1 MENNSKSSVV
11 YQGKIPGRVKY
22 TFAFGA
28 LGKDLIYGMIA
39 TFSMIYFTDI
49 IKVAPAF
56 IGTMFFVAKI
66 WDAFNDLF
74 MGMIV
79 DNTRSRF
86 GKFVPWLVIGTLINA
101 FVFVTVFTDFHLT
114 GVKLCV
120 FATVVYILWGMTYT
134 IMDIPYWSMLPSLSS
149 TKKERD
155 SMSVIPRIF
164 ASTAWLLMG
173 AFALKLVSVL
183 GKGDSAVGYSALA
196 KIIAVI
202 FVITSIITVVFVKD
216 RSCQEAESG
225 KEAKRLTIKDALHV
239 IAGNDQLKVFIG
251 IVLCYNLV
259 VQLAGG
265 IAIYYFKYVT
275 GNEGLYP
282 IFTTAAQFAE
292 IAALFLFPILSNYF
306 TKKQVF
312 AIASFSP
319 AIGLA
324 GVVLCGFF
332 APQNMVIVAISGIFY
347 KLGSGLTLGATT
359 VMLADVIDYGQVK
372 LGSRNESIIASFQ
385 TLLVKTASAVS
396 AWLIGVGLTIVGY
409 VANAEQ
415 SASTIMGMRVLMGV
429 VPSVIT
435 ILAFVIYAK
444 GYKLEGAYLEEI
456 MEKIKGNK
464 TEETEE

>member
-1 MENNSKSSVV
+1 MKLSNFSKL
-11 YQGKIPGRVKY
+11 
-22 TFAFGA
+22 AFGIGA
-28 LGKDLIYGMIA
+28 LGKDLCYAIISY
-39 TFSMIYFTDI
+39 FLMIYLTDTVGLTPLFVGNLFL
-49 IKVAPAF
+49 VAR
-56 IGTMFFVAKI
+56 V
-66 WDAFNDLF
+66 WDAFNDPM
-74 MGMIV
+74 MGFVV
-79 DNTRSRF
+79 DNTRTKW
-86 GKFVPWLVIGTLINA
+86 GKFRPWILGGTVVNAIVLVFMFSKPSGLEGTGMYA
-101 FVFVTVFTDFHLT
+101 YFS
-114 GVKLCV
+114 
-120 FATVVYILWGMTYT
+120 VVYILWGMTYT
-134 IMDIPYWSMLPSLSS
+134 VMDIPYWSMLPSLSS
-149 TKKERD
+149 TKEERD

-164 ASTAWLLMG
+164 ASIAWLLMG
-173 AFALKLVSVL
+173 AFALKLVGVL
-183 GKGDSAVGYSALA
+183 GKGDSSAGYSALA

-202 FVITSIITVVFVKD
+202 FVITSLITVVFVKD
-216 RSCQEAESG
+216 RSC
-225 KEAKRLTIKDALHV
+225 KEASDGKKAQKLTIKDALHV

-251 IVLCYNLV
+251 VVLCYNMV

-275 GNEGLYP
+275 GNEDLYP

-292 IAALFLFPILSNYF
+292 IAALFLFPVLSKRF

-324 GVVLCGFF
+324 GVVLCGFI
-332 APQNMVIVAISGIFY
+332 APQNVVIVALSGIFY

-385 TLLVKTASAVS
+385 TLLVKTASAVA

-415 SASTIMGMRVLMGV
+415 TASTIMGMRVLMGV
-429 VPSVIT
+429 VPSVVT

-456 MEKIKGNK
+456 LEKVKNTK
-464 TEETEE
+464 TEE